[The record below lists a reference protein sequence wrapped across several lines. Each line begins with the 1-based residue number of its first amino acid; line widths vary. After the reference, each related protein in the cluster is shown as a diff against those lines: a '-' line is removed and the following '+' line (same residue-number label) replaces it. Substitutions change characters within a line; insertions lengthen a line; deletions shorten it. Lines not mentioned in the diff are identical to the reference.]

1 VLSRPALTDPRDV
14 VLDPGAV
21 LAGWLTDGV
30 PASTDGRHL
39 LRLADGRLLPLPL
52 ARWAG
57 PPDLGDESM
66 LSRATEPVLDV
77 GCGPGRLTAALHDR
91 GVEVL
96 GLELLESVPVLAR
109 RSGAPLL
116 VGDVFAPVPG
126 AGRWRTVLLADGNLG
141 IGGDPVRLLR
151 RVRTLLAPGGQV
163 LCELHPYGVGDSGP
177 VRLESDGT
185 TSAWFAWALVDQ
197 EELAHVAGA
206 ADLQLA
212 ETWQAQGRCFGVLV
226 RAQEEPGDATGDDAV
241 QDTVDD
247 RSSAA

>member
-1 VLSRPALTDPRDV
+1 VL
-14 VLDPGAV
+14 
-21 LAGWLTDGV
+21 
-30 PASTDGRHL
+30 
-39 LRLADGRLLPLPL
+39 
-52 ARWAG
+52 
-57 PPDLGDESM
+57 
-66 LSRATEPVLDV
+66 
-77 GCGPGRLTAALHDR
+77 
-91 GVEVL
+91 GVE
-96 GLELLESVPVLAR
+96 LLDAVPVLAR

-151 RVRTLLAPGGQV
+151 RVRTLLAPRGQV
-163 LCELHPYGVGDSGP
+163 LCELHPYAVTDSGP

-185 TSAWFAWALVDQ
+185 TSAWFAWSFVDR
-197 EELAHVAGA
+197 EELARVAGA

-226 RAQEEPGDATGDDAV
+226 RGQEATGDATGDDAL
-241 QDTVDD
+241 QDAVDD